1 MYYYVD
7 GEKKYISYRYMIQR
21 AIEGKDL
28 EMWGNPELGKDV
40 IYVKDLCQ
48 MIFKSLWANR
58 ETGTYN
64 AGTGIKTT
72 MREQIEG
79 IIKVFS
85 TKDKMSKIIECPA
98 KRDCDDFVMDIQN
111 AKDDLGYEP
120 QYDYIAYLEDYKK
133 EMELNRF
140 IKK

>member
-1 MYYYVD
+1 
-7 GEKKYISYRYMIQR
+7 
-21 AIEGKDL
+21 
-28 EMWGNPELGKDV
+28 
-40 IYVKDLCQ
+40 
-48 MIFKSLWANR
+48 MIFKSLWTNR

-85 TKDKMSKIIECPA
+85 NKDKMPKIIECPE

-111 AKDDLGYEP
+111 AKDDLGYKP
-120 QYDYIAYLEDYKK
+120 QYDYIAYLEDYKR

>member
-1 MYYYVD
+1 
-7 GEKKYISYRYMIQR
+7 
-21 AIEGKDL
+21 
-28 EMWGNPELGKDV
+28 
-40 IYVKDLCQ
+40 

-85 TKDKMSKIIECPA
+85 TKDKMSKIIECPE